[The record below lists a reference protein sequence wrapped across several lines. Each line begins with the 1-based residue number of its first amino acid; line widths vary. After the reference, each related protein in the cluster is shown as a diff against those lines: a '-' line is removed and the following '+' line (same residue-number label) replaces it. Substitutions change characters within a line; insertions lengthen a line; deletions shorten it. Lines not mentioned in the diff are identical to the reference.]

1 MPETILLEVDEPLDL
16 DATLGCGQAFRWIKR
31 AGWWE
36 GVVERHAIRLRQ
48 NGRRLEFRG
57 ADASFIRQYLSL
69 DLDLEAVISSI
80 DRDPVIHAA
89 IEEVYGLRILRQP
102 LFECLISYLC
112 ATNTNI
118 RAVQARV
125 EAIASHYGERIIEGS
140 KNCHAFPAPLALSGA
155 TDEGLRACRLGYRA
169 AFAARTL
176 SIFTADPGW
185 LSRLSAQPYEEAR
198 GELMALPGIG
208 PKVADCICLFAL
220 EQYESFPV
228 DVWVRRIVG
237 LHYPPGIEEGP
248 AGPMVYEELRAF
260 GRGRF
265 GRFAGYA
272 QEYLYG
278 ARHRLCPKRDSV

>member
-1 MPETILLEVDEPLDL
+1 MSETIRLEVDEPLDL

-36 GVVERHAIRLRQ
+36 GVVDRHAIRLRQ
-48 NGRRLEFRG
+48 DGRRLEFRG
-57 ADASFIRQYLSL
+57 ADESFIRQYLSL
-69 DLDLEAVISSI
+69 DFDLEAVISSI

-89 IEEVYGLRILRQP
+89 IEECHGLRILRQP

-140 KNCHAFPAPLALSGA
+140 ENCNAFPAPSALLGV

-169 AFAARTL
+169 AFAERTL
-176 SIFTADPGW
+176 SMIAGDPGW
-185 LSRLSAQPYEEAR
+185 LSRISAMHYEESR
-198 GELMALPGIG
+198 KELMSLPGIG
-208 PKVADCICLFAL
+208 PKAADCICLFSL
-220 EQYESFPV
+220 EHHEAFPV

-237 LHYPPGIEEGP
+237 RHYIPGLEERP
-248 AGPMVYEELRAF
+248 ASLTAYEELRSF
-260 GRGRF
+260 GRNQF

-278 ARHRLCPKRDSV
+278 ARRRLCP